1 MTRVLLVE
9 DTNSRS
15 LDPAR
20 LAGPALGFSVGALVA
35 GFAALT
41 AWSNAYMN
49 ANPATGSV
57 TGGSSLTV
65 AALFV
70 VGTAIMF
77 VAAFSGLE
85 RVLRTA
91 E

>member
-1 MTRVLLVE
+1 VE
-9 DTNSRS
+9 DSDS
-15 LDPAR
+15 LSFDAAT

-57 TGGSSLTV
+57 SGGSPLTV

-85 RVLRTA
+85 RVVRTT

>member
-1 MTRVLLVE
+1 ME
-9 DTNSRS
+9 DTDSTS
-15 LDPAR
+15 FDATT

-57 TGGSSLTV
+57 TGGSSLIV

-70 VGTAIMF
+70 VGTAVMF

-85 RVLRTA
+85 RVVRTA

>member
-1 MTRVLLVE
+1 MDDSGLFAF
-9 DTNSRS
+9 D
-15 LDPAR
+15 AAA
-20 LAGPALGFSVGALVA
+20 LAGPALGFGVGSMVA

-57 TGGSSLTV
+57 SGGSPLTL

-70 VGTAIMF
+70 VG
-77 VAAFSGLE
+77 AAVMYVSAFAGLD
-85 RVLRTA
+85 RTLDA
-91 E
+91 TD